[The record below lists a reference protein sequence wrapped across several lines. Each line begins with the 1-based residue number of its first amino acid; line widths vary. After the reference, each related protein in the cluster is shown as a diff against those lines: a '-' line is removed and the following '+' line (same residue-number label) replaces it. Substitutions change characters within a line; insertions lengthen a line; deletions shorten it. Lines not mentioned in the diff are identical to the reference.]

1 MDPFLV
7 KGGFIILKGFYN
19 IIVVVDYYC
28 RFFDVFM
35 VVLYSLFIYFI
46 FNINLATLSA
56 NLMAVFIPSVSPSA
70 SPG

>member
-7 KGGFIILKGFYN
+7 KGGFIILKVFYN

-28 RFFDVFM
+28 GGLDVFM